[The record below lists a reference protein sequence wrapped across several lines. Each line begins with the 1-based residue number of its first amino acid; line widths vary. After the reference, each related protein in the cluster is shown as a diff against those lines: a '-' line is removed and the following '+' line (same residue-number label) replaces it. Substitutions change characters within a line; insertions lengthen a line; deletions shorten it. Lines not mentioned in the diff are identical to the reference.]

1 MTGADKV
8 NVCNLAHKNGH
19 LYVES
24 KRDAKVK
31 GACSLEVT
39 TRETQR
45 NGEYIIIG
53 PKVHENDPEFTNT
66 TDKIRVS
73 RRFS

>member
-19 LYVES
+19 LHVES

-31 GACSLEVT
+31 GAGSIG
-39 TRETQR
+39 ETITEIQK
-45 NGEYIIIG
+45 NGVY
-53 PKVHENDPEFTNT
+53 HD
-66 TDKIRVS
+66 RV
-73 RRFS
+73 

>member
-31 GACSLEVT
+31 GACSLGVTITEV
-39 TRETQR
+39 QR
-45 NGEYIIIG
+45 SGECIMIG
-53 PKVHENDPEFTNT
+53 SKVHENCAESESH
-66 TDKIRVS
+66 RS
-73 RRFS
+73 HS